1 MLDVS
6 KNWAARCTLIL
17 LKIQSCGARSTRP
30 PGIPWDTWGMLCVMG
45 VGVKFPANGFSTNNA
60 TGRQRLRTFDRTI
73 QSCALISKGNLNSCC
88 KYSPGIPRTCT
99 CSVSISKCSVCKG
112 YNDYATW
119 PLQCELAADLQKS
132 RSHCHLPSPHRKALS
147 ERFRNCSS
155 KSAAGCLASWNASE
169 N

>member
-30 PGIPWDTWGMLCVMG
+30 PRIPWDTWGMLCVMG

-73 QSCALISKGNLNSCC
+73 QSCALISQGNLNSCC
-88 KYSPGIPRTCT
+88 RYSPGHVLVRSRFPGVQFVKAITTMLPGPCN
-99 CSVSISKCSVCKG
+99 VIWLLICKNLEVTAI
-112 YNDYATW
+112 Y
-119 PLQCELAADLQKS
+119 
-132 RSHCHLPSPHRKALS
+132 HLRIGK
-147 ERFRNCSS
+147 RFRNGSS
-155 KSAAGCLASWNASE
+155 KSAADCLASWNVSG